1 MSPNADTIVQELH
14 AEFESMLSYVKASH
28 TVTADEMERGLFRR
42 LLSLGARLML
52 LFFAL
57 RTGQALRSEHQM
69 ASGVRV
75 PYVGERRRQ
84 YFSIFGKLAFWR
96 PYFYRGGS
104 GGATPLDQELA
115 LGDDCYSDLVRE
127 LAGYFG
133 VGSTYAKVAECFAHI
148 LGLHLSTQA
157 LSDVVTEDA
166 VDVEA
171 FYAQQAPPPPAST
184 ASMLVIQADGKGVP
198 MVRVTP
204 ATPKVRLGKGD
215 KHSRK
220 KEAIVTGIYT
230 LVPQV
235 RTPTTVVANLFH
247 PKAASDTTAPRTQ
260 APSGP
265 QAKRLWATLDGKDA
279 ALERLVQQAAK
290 YEGPH
295 IQHRVALT
303 DGAEA
308 LQNRV
313 QAHFPTFTLV
323 LDFIHANEKLWSA
336 ANALFGET
344 APQRTPWVE
353 TQTLAMLEGRT
364 AQVISTLRQF
374 ATAPAVT
381 TGQQAALTKAA
392 NYFERNAAY
401 MHYDQYLANGWPIAS
416 GVIEGAC
423 RHLVK
428 DRCELSGM
436 RWTQAGAENLLR
448 LRAVVENGDWS
459 AYQRFHQEQRHQRLY
474 RVPRPVHALPESQSL
489 ADADLL
495 TKPLPVQRPFIMPII
510 VPPRSAHQRKRAA

>member
-1 MSPNADTIVQELH
+1 MSPNADTIVQEVH

-28 TVTADEMERGLFRR
+28 TATADEMERGLFRR

-57 RTGQALRSEHQM
+57 RTGQAQRSEHQL
-69 ASGVRV
+69 ANGVSV
-75 PYVGERRRQ
+75 PYIGERGRQ

-96 PYFYRGGS
+96 PYFYRVGS

-127 LAGYFG
+127 LVDYFG
-133 VGSTYAKVAECFAHI
+133 VGSTYAKVAACFTQI
-148 LGLHLSTQA
+148 LGIQLSTQA
-157 LSDVVTEDA
+157 ISDVVAEDA
-166 VDVEA
+166 VDVEG
-171 FYAQQAPPPPAST
+171 FYAQQAPPLPASA
-184 ASMLVIQADGKGVP
+184 ASLLVIQADGKGVP
-198 MVRVTP
+198 MVRDTP
-204 ATPKVRLGKGD
+204 AAPKVRLGKGD

-220 KEAIVTGIYT
+220 KEAIVTGVYT
-230 LVPQV
+230 LAPQV
-235 RTPTTVVANLFH
+235 RTPTSVVANLFH
-247 PKAASDTTAPRTQ
+247 PKAAVDTHTPRAQ

-290 YEGPH
+290 YDAPH

-308 LQNRV
+308 LQDRV
-313 QAHFPTFTLV
+313 QAHFPAFTLI

-344 APQRTPWVE
+344 APERTPWVE

-364 AQVISTLRQF
+364 AQVISTLRQL
-374 ATAPAVT
+374 ASAPALT
-381 TGQQAALTKAA
+381 TGQHAALTKAA
-392 NYFERNAAY
+392 NYFERNADY
-401 MHYDQYLANGWPIAS
+401 MHYDHYLTNGWPIAS

-436 RWTQAGAENLLR
+436 RWTKAGAENLLR
-448 LRAVVENGDWS
+448 LRAVVENGDWP
-459 AYQRFHQEQRHQRLY
+459 AYQRFHQAQRYQRLY
-474 RVPRPVHALPESQSL
+474 KIPPPAQSLPESQIL
-489 ADADLL
+489 AAPDLL
-495 TKPLPVQRPFIMPII
+495 TMPLPAHRSFIMPII
-510 VPPRSAHQRKRAA
+510 VPPRSAQRLKHAA